1 MESDNPVIKLTGET
15 KWSRTTKTVLC
26 KNKAWHTPANTKINY
41 KLRLMR
47 QYVKKFKKKGSEC
60 FIGISIVEEDK
71 EEHLWLS
78 KHNKFSLNHL
88 PLFNSFSFFFFW
100 IMDSKLWFH
109 PLAPAWVAG
118 ADPGCRGQS
127 QSCLRLRLQE
137 VRLHVRFHPSSAPST
152 HTTSPRVQPKYLFLV
167 CAFNIWF

>member
-71 EEHLWLS
+71 EEHL
-78 KHNKFSLNHL
+78 
-88 PLFNSFSFFFFW
+88 
-100 IMDSKLWFH
+100 
-109 PLAPAWVAG
+109 
-118 ADPGCRGQS
+118 
-127 QSCLRLRLQE
+127 
-137 VRLHVRFHPSSAPST
+137 
-152 HTTSPRVQPKYLFLV
+152 
-167 CAFNIWF
+167 

>member
-88 PLFNSFSFFFFW
+88 PLFNSFSFLFLDHGLKIVIPSSGPCLGRGSRSW
-100 IMDSKLWFH
+100 LQG
-109 PLAPAWVAG
+109 PVAEL
-118 ADPGCRGQS
+118 PS
-127 QSCLRLRLQE
+127 
-137 VRLHVRFHPSSAPST
+137 SSAPGGQTPCPFSPLLRPVHSHNFSSCST
-152 HTTSPRVQPKYLFLV
+152 EIPVSGV
-167 CAFNIWF
+167 CF